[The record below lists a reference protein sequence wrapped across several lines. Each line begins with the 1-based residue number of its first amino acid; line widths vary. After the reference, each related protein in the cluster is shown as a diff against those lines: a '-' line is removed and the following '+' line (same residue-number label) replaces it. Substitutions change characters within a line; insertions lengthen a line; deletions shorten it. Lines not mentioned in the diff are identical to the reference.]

1 MSAVPEPPVTGRI
14 LAVDDDRELL
24 ESFALCLTAQGHR
37 VTTADTLAEGLQ
49 QAATQPFHVC
59 LLDRTIGYDSGLAA
73 LPRLRELAP
82 QMRVIMVTGH
92 AGVDEAVKAM
102 AQGAADYLVKPC
114 SAAQLQVAVA
124 RQLDTRR
131 LLDRIETLEREPP
144 AALEQLD
151 SANPRMRD
159 VLRLAEQVAR
169 TDANVLLLGES
180 GTGKGVL
187 AQAIHQSS
195 ARARAPLAT
204 IHCPSLSAEL
214 LESELFGH
222 VKGAFTG
229 ATQNT
234 VGRVS
239 HADGGSLFLD
249 EVGDFPLSLQPKLL
263 RFIQDKAYERIGD
276 PVTRRADVRIIA
288 ATNRDLQAMVADGR
302 FRLDLYY
309 RLNVIS
315 LTLPSRRERPEDIE
329 ALAQRF
335 VQSFAAR
342 YRRPATGFTP
352 AAREAIRAYAW
363 PGNVRELQNV
373 IERAVI
379 LCNDAAID
387 VAHLALVPG
396 AAALSAPD
404 DGPRPGS
411 PVSLAELERAHIQRV
426 LESTPTLEAAAR
438 ILGIDSST
446 LYRKRRAFA
455 RRNSA

>member
-1 MSAVPEPPVTGRI
+1 MPVVSDLPASGRI
-14 LAVDDDRELL
+14 LAIDDDRELL
-24 ESFALCLTAQGHR
+24 ASFAECLTADGHR
-37 VTTADTLAEGLQ
+37 VTAADTLAEGLQ
-49 QAATQPFHVC
+49 HAATQPFHVC
-59 LLDRTIGYDSGLAA
+59 LLDRTVGHESGMAA

-82 QMRVIMVTGH
+82 QMRVVMVTGH
-92 AGVDEAVKAM
+92 AGVEEAVRAM

-114 SAAQLQVAVA
+114 SASQLRVAIA

-144 AALEQLD
+144 AALDQLD
-151 SANPRMRD
+151 SANPRMRE
-159 VLRLAEQVAR
+159 VLALAAQVAR

-187 AQAIHQSS
+187 AAAIHQSS
-195 ARARAPLAT
+195 ARAAAPLAT
-204 IHCPSLSAEL
+204 LHCPSLSAEL

-249 EVGDFPLSLQPKLL
+249 EVGDFPLALQPKLL
-263 RFIQDKAYERIGD
+263 RFIQDKQYERIGD
-276 PVTRRADVRIIA
+276 PVTRRADVRIVA
-288 ATNRDLQAMVADGR
+288 ATNRDLQAMVREGA

-309 RLNVIS
+309 RLNVIA
-315 LTLPSRRERPEDIE
+315 LTLPALRDRPEDIE

-335 VQSFAAR
+335 VRQYAAR
-342 YRRPATGFTP
+342 YRRPATGLRP
-352 AAREAIRAYAW
+352 GALAAIRDYPW
-363 PGNVRELQNV
+363 PGNIRELQNV

-379 LCNDAAID
+379 LCEQADID
-387 VAHLALVPG
+387 VSHLAF
-396 AAALSAPD
+396 AATGEAQAA
-404 DGPRPGS
+404 GPRPGS
-411 PVSLAELERAHIQRV
+411 PISLAELERLHIQRV
-426 LESTPTLEAAAR
+426 LESAPTFEAAAR

-446 LYRKRRAFA
+446 LYRKRRAFGTRA
-455 RRNSA
+455 SA

>member
-1 MSAVPEPPVTGRI
+1 MSAVPDPNVTGRI
-14 LAVDDDRELL
+14 LAIDDDRQLL
-24 ESFALCLTAQGHR
+24 DSFALCLQAQGHK
-37 VTTADTLAEGLQ
+37 VSTAETLADGLQ

-92 AGVDEAVKAM
+92 AGVDEAVRAM
-102 AQGAADYLVKPC
+102 AQGASDYLVKPC

-159 VLRLAEQVAR
+159 TLKLAMQVAR

-180 GTGKGVL
+180 GTGKGLL
-187 AQAIHQSS
+187 AAAIHQSS
-195 ARARAPLAT
+195 PRAGAPLAT

-222 VKGAFTG
+222 AKGAFTG
-229 ATQNT
+229 ATQST

-249 EVGDFPLSLQPKLL
+249 EIGDFPASLQPKLL
-263 RFIQDKAYERIGD
+263 RFIQDKAFERIGD

-288 ATNRDLQAMVADGR
+288 ATNRDLEAMVRDGG

-315 LTLPSRRERPEDIE
+315 LTLPALRERAEDIE
-329 ALAQRF
+329 TLALRF
-335 VQSFAAR
+335 ARQFASR
-342 YRRPATGFTP
+342 YSRPATGFTD
-352 AAREAIRAYAW
+352 AARKAMRAYAW
-363 PGNVRELQNV
+363 PGNIRELQNV

-379 LCNDAAID
+379 LCNDAHID
-387 VAHLALVPG
+387 VGQLALGAGAEPG
-396 AAALSAPD
+396 PAA
-404 DGPRPGS
+404 GPRPGGNI
-411 PVSLAELERAHIQRV
+411 SLAELERIHIQRV
-426 LESTPTLEAAAR
+426 LESAPTLEAAAR

-446 LYRKRRAFA
+446 LYRKRRAFRGRA
-455 RRNSA
+455 SA

>member
-1 MSAVPEPPVTGRI
+1 MSAPSEPSVTGRI
-14 LAVDDDRELL
+14 LAIDDDRELL
-24 ESFALCLTAQGHR
+24 ATFTECLTADGHR
-37 VTTADTLAEGLQ
+37 VTAADTIAEGLQ
-49 QAATQPFHVC
+49 HAATQPFHVC
-59 LLDRTIGYDSGLAA
+59 LLDRTVGHDSGMAA

-92 AGVDEAVKAM
+92 TGVDEAVHAM
-102 AQGAADYLVKPC
+102 AQGAADYLIKPC
-114 SAAQLQVAVA
+114 SAGQLRVAIA

-144 AALEQLD
+144 AALDQLD
-151 SANPRMRD
+151 SANPRMQD
-159 VLRLAEQVAR
+159 VLRLAAQVAR

-187 AQAIHQSS
+187 AAAIHQSS
-195 ARARAPLAT
+195 ARGAAPLAT

-263 RFIQDKAYERIGD
+263 RFIQDKQYERIGD

-288 ATNRDLQAMVADGR
+288 ATNRDLQAMVRDGA
-302 FRLDLYY
+302 FRLDLFY
-309 RLNVIS
+309 RLNVIA
-315 LTLPSRRERPEDIE
+315 LTLPSLRERPEDIE

-335 VQSFAAR
+335 LRQYATR
-342 YRRPATGFTP
+342 YRRPATGFSDE
-352 AAREAIRAYAW
+352 ARDAIRAYPW
-363 PGNVRELQNV
+363 PGNIRELQNV

-379 LCNDAAID
+379 LCNGADIEVSCLAIVAAGE
-387 VAHLALVPG
+387 PP
-396 AAALSAPD
+396 AA
-404 DGPRPGS
+404 GPRPGS
-411 PVSLAELERAHIQRV
+411 AVSLAELERLHIQRV
-426 LESTPTLEAAAR
+426 LETAPTLEAAAR
-438 ILGIDSST
+438 ILGIDAST
-446 LYRKRRAFA
+446 LYRKRRAFGG
-455 RRNSA
+455 RQSA